1 MPSFLHCLQQLLRFF
16 VLRFLL
22 IKSSAIRS
30 WLARNRFQ
38 RMRRAADVIKRGWRK
53 WKVSMMVQKRIKAE
67 RVKLC
72 SGLRNNL
79 PLPTNCTKPT
89 LSVLQKTFLKP
100 KHRRW
105 MPVFYSCLGANLFLI
120 ICKMETIP
128 HSVLSL
134 TLYPLYFVLDSLFAV
149 LNFAQYFFCISLS
162 GKNGCFSSS
171 GIR

>member
-53 WKVSMMVQKRIKAE
+53 WKVSMLVQKRIKAE

-120 ICKMETIP
+120 IYKMGNHPTQCPIP
-128 HSVLSL
+128 YSLSL
-134 TLYPLYFVLDSLFAV
+134 ILCFRLFVCSFKFCSIFFLHLF
-149 LNFAQYFFCISLS
+149 
-162 GKNGCFSSS
+162 
-171 GIR
+171 IRQKWLL